1 MKKQHFKVIVNDAVV
16 DEIQENLDYYN
27 EKQES
32 LGYRFYKTVKQTLV
46 SLEQDALLY
55 QVKYKDIRCVKLNK
69 FPFLIHYKVDEEQ
82 STVYVY
88 ALICTYKNPDENW
101 LWCSVWKLL
110 HYNLSLVLK
119 DINKIVLFY

>member
-55 QVKYKDIRCVKLNK
+55 QVKYKDIRYVKLNK

-88 ALICTYKNPDENW
+88 ALIWTFKNPDENW
-101 LWCSVWKLL
+101 L
-110 HYNLSLVLK
+110 
-119 DINKIVLFY
+119 